1 MNFGCAAVF
10 LIILLAGTLAFPKVA
25 APPGDQPFI
34 VCHTDEAVAETD
46 QRVILTVESE
56 TMQYDNSTGNFS
68 LLPSWSTVNVTIY
81 DTKHDVVID
90 DPVLMMFNGSADYV
104 FFVGGLWTST
114 VVSIT
119 VRDPQYNLTGHC
131 GFRTEPSMD
140 FVFWTFENKWTKS
153 FQGYRESTDAKMQ
166 AELDT
171 RTYLMLAT
179 FFSLSIALA
188 LAFLKYDHKRMRSF
202 ALPSLWD
209 RFTYRVWHFSFLH
222 DTEYIRHGE
231 DQLESWDT
239 ASVERQ
245 REIKRDRAV
254 RSLERQKARVQAD
267 IERVKAGGAV

>member
-10 LIILLAGTLAFPKVA
+10 LIILLAGSTAFPKVA

-46 QRVILTVESE
+46 QRVILTIESA
-56 TMQYDNSTGNFS
+56 TLQYDNSTGSYS

-119 VRDPQYNLTGHC
+119 VRDPQYNLTGYC

-140 FVFWTFENKWTKS
+140 FIFWTFENKWTGA
-153 FQGYRESTDAKMQ
+153 FQDYRESTDARMQ

-171 RTYLMLAT
+171 RTYLMAAT
-179 FFSLSIALA
+179 FLSLTTAVFLG
-188 LAFLKYDHKRMRSF
+188 FLKYDHKKMRGIR
-202 ALPSLWD
+202 LPSLWD
-209 RFTYRVWHFSFLH
+209 RFVFRYWPYSILH
-222 DTEYIRHGE
+222 DAEYIRLGE
-231 DQLESWDT
+231 DTLDSWDKE
-239 ASVERQ
+239 SVTSQKR
-245 REIKRDRAV
+245 IKLERAV

-267 IERVKAGGAV
+267 IERVKAGGES